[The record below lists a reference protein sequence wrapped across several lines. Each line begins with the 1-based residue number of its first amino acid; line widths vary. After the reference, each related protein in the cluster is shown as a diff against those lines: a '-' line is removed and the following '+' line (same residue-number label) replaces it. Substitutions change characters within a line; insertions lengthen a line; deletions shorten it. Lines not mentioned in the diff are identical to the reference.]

1 MWDNRAVSQE
11 RLPRRYQLSYEPFRF
26 RFGLS
31 APVVEYLF
39 SNREMLAEAA
49 IRLGFEDFGL
59 DGFSF
64 SEEGFGF
71 KGKVGFRR
79 QDSVIAEGLLTYR
92 LDLKEAA
99 QRQEMTAQ
107 TATLQLI
114 NLFISWVED
123 LDEKNWPEQLLTF
136 YACLGRG
143 LSSYALAAWT
153 SLAVRQWIEE
163 CFNEKLM
170 REIEKALVDLDGVLN
185 PPYPGES
192 KRYRISRRQDF
203 LVRKNPGRGFM
214 VVVPGN
220 ACDLAV
226 YPDRYLPDDWGLE
239 FDSHN
244 VDSSS
249 QQFLFLVA
257 LAMVCD
263 AIESGP
269 IIHSSA
275 VGK

>member
-1 MWDNRAVSQE
+1 MWNDRAVSQE
-11 RLPRRYQLSYEPFRF
+11 CLPRRYQLSYEPFCF

-39 SNREMLAEAA
+39 SDREMLAEAA
-49 IRLGFEDFGL
+49 IRSGFEEFGL
-59 DGFSF
+59 PRFFF

-71 KGKVGFRR
+71 EGKVGFRR
-79 QDSVIAEGLLTYR
+79 QDSVIAEGLLTYC

-99 QRQEMTAQ
+99 QSQEMIAQ

-114 NLFISWVED
+114 NLFIRCAED
-123 LDEKNWPEQLLTF
+123 LDEKNRPEQLLTF
-136 YACLGRG
+136 YACLGKG

-153 SLAVRQWIEE
+153 SFAVRQWIEE
-163 CFNEKLM
+163 RFDEELA
-170 REIEKALVDLDGVLN
+170 RAIRDALADLDEILN
-185 PPYPGES
+185 PPYPGEN
-192 KRYRISRRQDF
+192 KRYRISRRQDV
-203 LVRKNPGRGFM
+203 LVRKNPSRGFL
-214 VVVPGN
+214 VVVPGD

-239 FDSHN
+239 FNSHN
-244 VDSSS
+244 VDSAE

-263 AIESGP
+263 AIERET
-269 IIHSSA
+269 IHPFSA
-275 VGK
+275 AGK